1 MPQYDYSPKST
12 IFRPSQSTWFKGFL
26 YELDIDAQILV
37 VDDKECNYA
46 DYAMDAFMIR
56 KTSDILVSIPKS

>member
-37 VDDKECNYA
+37 ADDKECNYA

-56 KTSDILVSIPKS
+56 KTSDVLVSIPKS